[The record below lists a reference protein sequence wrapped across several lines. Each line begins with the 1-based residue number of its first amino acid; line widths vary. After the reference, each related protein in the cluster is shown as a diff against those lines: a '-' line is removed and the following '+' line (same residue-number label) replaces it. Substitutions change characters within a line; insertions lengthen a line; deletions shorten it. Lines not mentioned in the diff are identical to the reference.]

1 MHNTTT
7 EKIRVS
13 TDSSVHLKKCWSVGP
28 HILVVI
34 ADELVKRFG
43 ITEDSTYVQQE
54 ITYDVILLR
63 VKHSLCE
70 ICSDGGTTNTTTHNG
85 EVNSVD

>member
-1 MHNTTT
+1 MHSTTT

-13 TDSSVHLKKCWSVGP
+13 TDGSLPLKKCWSVGP

-43 ITEDSTYVQQE
+43 ITEDTTYLQQE
-54 ITYDVILLR
+54 LTDDGILLR
-63 VKHSLCE
+63 VKHYVK
-70 ICSDGGTTNTTTHNG
+70 DGKIYACQ
-85 EVNSVD
+85 E

>member
-1 MHNTTT
+1 MHSTTT

-13 TDSSVHLKKCWSVGP
+13 ADSSLPLKKCWSVGP

-43 ITEDSTYVQQE
+43 ITEDNTYVHQE
-54 ITYDVILLR
+54 VTDDGILLR
-63 VKHSLCE
+63 VKYYVKE
-70 ICSDGGTTNTTTHNG
+70 GKI
-85 EVNSVD
+85 

>member
-1 MHNTTT
+1 MHSTTT

-13 TDSSVHLKKCWSVGP
+13 TDSSLPQKKCWSVGP

-43 ITEDSTYVQQE
+43 ITEESTYLQQE
-54 ITYDVILLR
+54 VTDDGILLR
-63 VKHSLCE
+63 VKRYVKE
-70 ICSDGGTTNTTTHNG
+70 GKI
-85 EVNSVD
+85 

>member
-1 MHNTTT
+1 MANTATRN
-7 EKIRVS
+7 ISVS
-13 TDSSVHLKKCWSVGP
+13 NDSSVHLKKCWSIGP

-54 ITYDVILLR
+54 VTDDGILLR
-63 VKHSLCE
+63 LKHYTKE
-70 ICSDGGTTNTTTHNG
+70 GKM
-85 EVNSVD
+85 